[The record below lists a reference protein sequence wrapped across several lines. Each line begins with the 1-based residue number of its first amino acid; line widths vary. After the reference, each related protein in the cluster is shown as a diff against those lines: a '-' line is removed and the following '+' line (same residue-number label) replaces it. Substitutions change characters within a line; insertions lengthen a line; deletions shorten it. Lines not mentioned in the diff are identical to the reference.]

1 MNRNLLKYLFIFN
14 LNYNLNLMENP
25 QTPIESGGNNIIN
38 DGKNIAIIAYLTIIG
53 LIIAFVL
60 NNEKRNDFATYHIRQ
75 SLGIFLTLFV
85 SGVMSYIPFIGWIIS
100 AITALLMIIL
110 WIIGI
115 INAANGNKKPV
126 PLLGEYY
133 NNLFAGI

>member
-1 MNRNLLKYLFIFN
+1 
-14 LNYNLNLMENP
+14 MENP

-85 SGVMSYIPFIGWIIS
+85 SGVISYIPFIGWIIS
-100 AITALLMIIL
+100 AVTALLMIIL

>member
-1 MNRNLLKYLFIFN
+1 
-14 LNYNLNLMENP
+14 MENP
-25 QTPIESGGNNIIN
+25 QTPLENGGSNSVN

-85 SGVMSYIPFIGWIIS
+85 GGVLRYIPLIGW
-100 AITALLMIIL
+100 LLSIVVVILMVVL
-110 WIIGI
+110 WIVGV

-126 PLLGEYY
+126 PILGEYY
-133 NNLFAGI
+133 NSLFSGL

>member
-1 MNRNLLKYLFIFN
+1 
-14 LNYNLNLMENP
+14 MENP
-25 QTPIESGGNNIIN
+25 QTPLENGGSNSVN

-85 SGVMSYIPFIGWIIS
+85 GGILRYIPLIGW
-100 AITALLMIIL
+100 LLSIVVVILMVVL
-110 WIIGI
+110 WIVGV

-126 PLLGEYY
+126 PILGEYY
-133 NNLFAGI
+133 KQFIFRIVESTI

>member
-1 MNRNLLKYLFIFN
+1 MKYLFIFN

-25 QTPIESGGNNIIN
+25 QTPIESGGNNTIN

-85 SGVMSYIPFIGWIIS
+85 SGILSYIPFIGWIIS
-100 AITALLMIIL
+100 VAAFFLMIIL